1 MRKVIVALFV
11 LALILTAG
19 ILEHFYIEK
28 TFDELDGKLLQI
40 EDAIHV
46 ESESAL
52 SLTKDLTDWWNGK
65 RKYMELFTF
74 SPDIRAFSVA
84 LAEQEGS
91 LECGDFNNA
100 MSKCQSLISMSKNLQ
115 QILDFNIEDII

>member
-100 MSKCQSLISMSKNLQ
+100 MSKCQSLISMSKNLH

>member
-1 MRKVIVALFV
+1 MRKIIVALV
-11 LALILTAG
+11 ILSFIVTIG
-19 ILEHFYIEK
+19 VLEHVFIDN
-28 TFDELDGKLLQI
+28 TFDQLDKRLYQI
-40 EDAIHV
+40 EEAIHV
-46 ESESAL
+46 ESDNAL
-52 SLTKDLTDWWNGK
+52 TLTKDLTTWWNEK

-100 MSKCQSLISMSKNLQ
+100 MSKCQSLLSMSRNLH